1 MNIILIGFMGAG
13 KTTVGRKL
21 ANRLGYFF
29 LDTDQQIEKQQ
40 GCTIEEIFRYAG
52 EATFR
57 DLETKLLGNLQ
68 DVHNTILST
77 GGGMFLRSENQVFL
91 KGIGKT
97 VYLQVDRETLEQ
109 RLQCDLNRPLLQKPN
124 WQENVNQMLQ
134 QREPAYLTADLTIEA
149 QEGPPNVM
157 VSRIIEAI

>member
-1 MNIILIGFMGAG
+1 
-13 KTTVGRKL
+13 
-21 ANRLGYFF
+21 
-29 LDTDQQIEKQQ
+29 
-40 GCTIEEIFRYAG
+40 
-52 EATFR
+52 
-57 DLETKLLGNLQ
+57 LETKLLGNLQ
-68 DVHNTILST
+68 NVHNTILST

-109 RLQCDLNRPLLQKPN
+109 RLQCDLSRPLLQKPN

-134 QREPAYLTADLTIEA
+134 HREPAYLTADLTIEA

>member
-57 DLETKLLGNLQ
+57 DLETKLLENLQ
-68 DVHNTILST
+68 IYTTRFFQQV
-77 GGGMFLRSENQVFL
+77 GGCFF
-91 KGIGKT
+91 
-97 VYLQVDRETLEQ
+97 
-109 RLQCDLNRPLLQKPN
+109 
-124 WQENVNQMLQ
+124 
-134 QREPAYLTADLTIEA
+134 AH
-149 QEGPPNVM
+149 
-157 VSRIIEAI
+157 RIKNY

>member
-57 DLETKLLGNLQ
+57 DLETKLLENLQ
-68 DVHNTILST
+68 SVRNTILST
-77 GGGMFLRSENQVFL
+77 GGGMFIRSKNQELL

-97 VYLQVDRETLEQ
+97 VYLQVDIGILEQ
-109 RLQCDLNRPLLQKPN
+109 RLQCDLNRPLLQQPN

-134 QREPAYLTADLTIEA
+134 HREPIYLTADLTIKA
-149 QEGPPNVM
+149 QDGPPNVM

>member
-1 MNIILIGFMGAG
+1 MGAG

-68 DVHNTILST
+68 NVYNTILST

-97 VYLQVDRETLEQ
+97 VYLQVDRDTLEQ

-134 QREPAYLTADLTIEA
+134 QREPAYLTADLTVEA

>member
-21 ANRLGYFF
+21 ANRLGYFP
-29 LDTDQQIEKQQ
+29 LDTDQEIEKQQ

-52 EATFR
+52 EKTFR
-57 DLETKLLGNLQ
+57 NLETKLLEKLQ
-68 DVHNTILST
+68 YTHNTVLST
-77 GGGMFLRSENQVFL
+77 GGGMFLRPENQNLL
-91 KGIGKT
+91 KIIGKI
-97 VYLQVDRETLEQ
+97 VYLQVDRETLKQ
-109 RLQCDLNRPLLQKPN
+109 RLQCDLHRPLLQQPH

-134 QREPAYLTADLTIEA
+134 QREPVYLKADLTINA
-149 QEGPPNVM
+149 QDGPPNVM

>member
-57 DLETKLLGNLQ
+57 FGNQ
-68 DVHNTILST
+68 TFGNSPKYTQHDSFNRWGDVS
-77 GGGMFLRSENQVFL
+77 
-91 KGIGKT
+91 
-97 VYLQVDRETLEQ
+97 
-109 RLQCDLNRPLLQKPN
+109 
-124 WQENVNQMLQ
+124 
-134 QREPAYLTADLTIEA
+134 
-149 QEGPPNVM
+149 PPTE
-157 VSRIIEAI
+157 SRITERHW

>member
-68 DVHNTILST
+68 NVHNTILST

-134 QREPAYLTADLTIEA
+134 QREPAYLTADLTVEA

>member
-68 DVHNTILST
+68 NVHNTILST

-97 VYLQVDRETLEQ
+97 VYLQVDRETLKQ

-134 QREPAYLTADLTIEA
+134 QREPAYLTADLTVEA

>member
-68 DVHNTILST
+68 NVHNTILST

-97 VYLQVDRETLEQ
+97 VYLQVDRETLKQ

-134 QREPAYLTADLTIEA
+134 QREPAYLTADLTIES

>member
-57 DLETKLLGNLQ
+57 DLETKLLETLQ
-68 DVHNTILST
+68 NVHNTILST
-77 GGGMFLRSENQVFL
+77 GGGMFLRLKNQELL
-91 KGIGKT
+91 KVIGKT
-97 VYLQVDRETLEQ
+97 VYLQVDRETLKQ
-109 RLQCDLNRPLLQKPN
+109 RLQCDQNRPLLQQPN

-134 QREPAYLTADLTIEA
+134 QREPVYLTADLTIKA
-149 QEGPPNVM
+149 QNGPPNMM

>member
-13 KTTVGRKL
+13 KTSVGRKL

-40 GCTIEEIFRYAG
+40 SCTIEEIFRYAG
-52 EATFR
+52 ESAFR
-57 DLETKLLGNLQ
+57 DLETKLLENLQ
-68 DVHNTILST
+68 NVHNTILST
-77 GGGMFLRSENQVFL
+77 GGGMFLRSENQEIL
-91 KGIGKT
+91 KDIGKT
-97 VYLQVDRETLEQ
+97 VYLQVDRETLKQ
-109 RLQCDLNRPLLQKPN
+109 RLQCDQHRPLLQQPN

-134 QREPAYLTADLTIEA
+134 QREPVYLTADLTIKV
-149 QEGPPNVM
+149 QDGPLNVM

>member
-68 DVHNTILST
+68 NVHNTILST

-97 VYLQVDRETLEQ
+97 VYLQVDRETLKQ

-124 WQENVNQMLQ
+124 WQEIVNQMLQ

>member
-13 KTTVGRKL
+13 KTSVGRKL

-40 GCTIEEIFRYAG
+40 SCTIEEIFRYAG
-52 EATFR
+52 ESTFR
-57 DLETKLLGNLQ
+57 DLETKLLENLQ
-68 DVHNTILST
+68 NVHNTILST
-77 GGGMFLRSENQVFL
+77 GGGMFLRSENQEIL

-97 VYLQVDRETLEQ
+97 VYLQVDRETLKQ
-109 RLQCDLNRPLLQKPN
+109 RLQCDQHRPLLQQPN

-134 QREPAYLTADLTIEA
+134 QREPVYLTADLTIKA
-149 QEGPPNVM
+149 KDGPVNVM

>member
-57 DLETKLLGNLQ
+57 ELETKLLGNLQ
-68 DVHNTILST
+68 NVHNTILST

-97 VYLQVDRETLEQ
+97 VYLQVDRETLKQ

-134 QREPAYLTADLTIEA
+134 QREPAYLTADLTVEA

>member
-68 DVHNTILST
+68 NVYNTILST

-134 QREPAYLTADLTIEA
+134 QREPAYLTADLTVEA

>member
-13 KTTVGRKL
+13 KTSVGRKL

-40 GCTIEEIFRYAG
+40 SCTIEEIFRYAG
-52 EATFR
+52 ESTFR
-57 DLETKLLGNLQ
+57 DLETKLLENLQ
-68 DVHNTILST
+68 NVHNTILST
-77 GGGMFLRSENQVFL
+77 GGGMFLRSENQEIL

-97 VYLQVDRETLEQ
+97 VYLQVDRETLKH
-109 RLQCDLNRPLLQKPN
+109 RLQCDQHRPLLQQPN

-134 QREPAYLTADLTIEA
+134 QREPVYLTADLTIKV
-149 QEGPPNVM
+149 QDGPPNAM

>member
-57 DLETKLLGNLQ
+57 ELETKLLGNLQ
-68 DVHNTILST
+68 NVHNTILST

-97 VYLQVDRETLEQ
+97 VYLQVGRETLEQ

-134 QREPAYLTADLTIEA
+134 QREPAYLTADLTVEA

>member
-13 KTTVGRKL
+13 KTSVGRKL

-40 GCTIEEIFRYAG
+40 SCTIEEIFRYAG
-52 EATFR
+52 ESTFR
-57 DLETKLLGNLQ
+57 DLETKLLENLQ
-68 DVHNTILST
+68 NVHNTILST
-77 GGGMFLRSENQVFL
+77 GGGMFLRSENQEIL

-97 VYLQVDRETLEQ
+97 VYLQVDRETLKQ
-109 RLQCDLNRPLLQKPN
+109 RLQCDQHRPLLQQPN

-134 QREPAYLTADLTIEA
+134 QREPVYLTADLTIKA
-149 QEGPPNVM
+149 KDGPVNMM

>member
-57 DLETKLLGNLQ
+57 DLETKLLENLQ
-68 DVHNTILST
+68 SIRNTILST
-77 GGGMFLRSENQVFL
+77 GGGMFIRSKNQKLL

-97 VYLQVDRETLEQ
+97 VYLQVDTGTLEQ
-109 RLQCDLNRPLLQKPN
+109 RLQCDLNRPLLQQPN

-134 QREPAYLTADLTIEA
+134 HREPIYLTADLTIKA
-149 QEGPPNVM
+149 QDGPPNVM
-157 VSRIIEAI
+157 VSRIIETI

>member
-57 DLETKLLGNLQ
+57 DLETKLLENLQ
-68 DVHNTILST
+68 SVRNTILST
-77 GGGMFLRSENQVFL
+77 GGGMFIHSKNQELL
-91 KGIGKT
+91 KDI
-97 VYLQVDRETLEQ
+97 
-109 RLQCDLNRPLLQKPN
+109 
-124 WQENVNQMLQ
+124 
-134 QREPAYLTADLTIEA
+134 
-149 QEGPPNVM
+149 
-157 VSRIIEAI
+157 SH

>member
-57 DLETKLLGNLQ
+57 ELETKLLGNLQ
-68 DVHNTILST
+68 NVHNTILST

-97 VYLQVDRETLEQ
+97 VYLQVGRETLEQ

-124 WQENVNQMLQ
+124 WQEKVNQMLQ
-134 QREPAYLTADLTIEA
+134 QREPAYLTADLTVEA

>member
-57 DLETKLLGNLQ
+57 DLETKLLENLQ
-68 DVHNTILST
+68 SVRNTILST
-77 GGGMFLRSENQVFL
+77 GGGMFIRSKNQELL
-91 KGIGKT
+91 KDIGKT
-97 VYLQVDRETLEQ
+97 VYLQVDKGTLEQ
-109 RLQCDLNRPLLQKPN
+109 RLQCDLNRPLLQQPN
-124 WQENVNQMLQ
+124 WQKNVNEMLQ
-134 QREPAYLTADLTIEA
+134 HREPIYLTADLTIKA
-149 QEGPPNVM
+149 QDGPPNVM

>member
-68 DVHNTILST
+68 NVHNTILST

-91 KGIGKT
+91 KDIGKT
-97 VYLQVDRETLEQ
+97 VYLQVNRETLEQ

-134 QREPAYLTADLTIEA
+134 QREPAYHTADLTVEA

>member
-13 KTTVGRKL
+13 KTSVGRKL

-40 GCTIEEIFRYAG
+40 SCTIEEIFRYAG
-52 EATFR
+52 ESAFR
-57 DLETKLLGNLQ
+57 DLETKLLENLQ
-68 DVHNTILST
+68 NVHNTILST
-77 GGGMFLRSENQVFL
+77 GGGMFLRSENQEIL

-97 VYLQVDRETLEQ
+97 VYLQVDRETLKQ
-109 RLQCDLNRPLLQKPN
+109 RLQCDQHRPLLQQPN

-134 QREPAYLTADLTIEA
+134 QREPVYLTADLTIKV
-149 QEGPPNVM
+149 QDGPLNVM

>member
-52 EATFR
+52 EVTFR
-57 DLETKLLGNLQ
+57 DLETKLLENLQ
-68 DVHNTILST
+68 SVRNTILST
-77 GGGMFLRSENQVFL
+77 GGGMFIRSKNQELL
-91 KGIGKT
+91 KDIGKT
-97 VYLQVDRETLEQ
+97 VYLQVDRGTLEQ
-109 RLQCDLNRPLLQKPN
+109 RLQCDLSRPLLQQPN
-124 WQENVNQMLQ
+124 WQKNVNQMLQ
-134 QREPAYLTADLTIEA
+134 HREPIYLTADLTIKA
-149 QEGPPNVM
+149 QDGPPNVM

>member
-68 DVHNTILST
+68 NVHNTILST

-97 VYLQVDRETLEQ
+97 VYLQVDRDTLEQ
-109 RLQCDLNRPLLQKPN
+109 RLQCDLSRPLLQKPN